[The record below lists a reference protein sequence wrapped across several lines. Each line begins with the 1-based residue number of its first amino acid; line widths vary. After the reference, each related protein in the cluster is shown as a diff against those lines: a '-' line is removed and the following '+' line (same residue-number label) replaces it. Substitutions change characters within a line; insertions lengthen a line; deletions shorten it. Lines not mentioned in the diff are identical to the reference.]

1 MADTGQV
8 LNKLKQF
15 WLSRTTNQRVML
27 GAGGAVMLGMIAFFA
42 SLIAAPEYK
51 PLVSGLESADAQTI
65 SAELTA
71 KKIPFKLSPDGKSI
85 TVPADQLD
93 AARLSVASSDQTHSG
108 RLGYELFDKVSWGQT
123 EFDEKVN
130 YQRALE
136 GELERTI
143 MTIAGI
149 KSARVHLVM
158 PTDSVFLDRERRA
171 KASVTLKLGS
181 DGLSH
186 EETLA
191 IQRLVSGAVDGLK
204 AADVSIIDADSNKSL
219 GVGGDQSG
227 EEGAERELT
236 QRIMATLGPVV
247 GAQNLRASVNVEY
260 DPGTTEISK
269 DSYDPDVT
277 VPLVQQK
284 SVETAGAGGDVGGLA
299 GTSGNVPAPATAAQ
313 ANVPAPAGDADGA
326 QSSKTENTTYG
337 VNRVVEHTVH
347 PAGRIRRITA
357 ALVVDDVVKRKLQPN
372 GKWTETRTKRSAAE
386 LHQLEL
392 LAANA
397 IGLDTTR
404 GDAMNVQNLAFDRPD
419 DSDVV
424 PPTIFD
430 KARKGASDYA
440 PVLRMAMLLVLF
452 VLAYFLMIRPLQK
465 RVMVASAEAP
475 HQPVLPEPVAA
486 VPMLAS
492 SNEPARTLLLKE
504 ALAERVKAEPLQSAR
519 VIQAWVR
526 GESV

>member
-1 MADTGQV
+1 MADTGQI
-8 LNKLKQF
+8 LNKVKQF
-15 WLSRTTNQRVML
+15 WLSRTNNQRVML

-42 SLIAAPEYK
+42 SLIATPEYK

-85 TVPADQLD
+85 TVPSDQLD

-143 MTIAGI
+143 ITIAGI

-186 EETLA
+186 DETMA

-219 GVGGDQSG
+219 GAGGDQSG

-236 QRIMATLGPVV
+236 QRIVATLGPVV

-326 QSSKTENTTYG
+326 QSSKTENTTFG

-347 PAGRIRRITA
+347 PAGRVRRITA
-357 ALVVDDVVKRKLQPN
+357 ALVVDDIVKHKLQN
-372 GKWTETRTKRSAAE
+372 GKITEIRTKRSAAE

-397 IGLDTTR
+397 IGLDTSR

-419 DSDVV
+419 ESEIV

-440 PVLRMAMLLVLF
+440 SVLRMAMLLVLF

-475 HQPVLPEPVAA
+475 KQPVLPEPSVA

-492 SNEPARTLLLKE
+492 GNESGRTLQLKE

-526 GESV
+526 GETA